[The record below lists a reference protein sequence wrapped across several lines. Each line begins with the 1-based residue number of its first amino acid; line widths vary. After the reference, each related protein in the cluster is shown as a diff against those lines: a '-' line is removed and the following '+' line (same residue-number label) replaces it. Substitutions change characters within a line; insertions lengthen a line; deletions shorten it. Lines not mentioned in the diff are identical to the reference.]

1 MASMNKNHYRKVC
14 AFLSHSN
21 IEQTAIITGFQ
32 KRAPKKITATFFLL
46 SFFITLSR
54 KSYSLREWATELS
67 ILSGSSVSFQ
77 SIAKRLQCRHLEFVK
92 TMCIL
97 AIEEH
102 FAKKVV
108 FAHCAYFSFFNKVL
122 IEDSTCIQLN
132 KSLFEHYPGGRNQHK
147 RSTIA
152 KIQLSFDL
160 KTHGVDHIE
169 ISSYN
174 KNDLTYA
181 PSILKRIEPN
191 DLIIRDLGYFVCK
204 VFNQI
209 IKKGAYFISR
219 LSTIPLV
226 YNQQDGTAIDLVK
239 QLQKMD
245 KRGIISYTHEVQ
257 IGTNDRVPARLIA
270 VKLSK
275 YETLKR
281 RRAASKRRTVSQ
293 KSYYLMSWSM
303 FITNVP
309 ISIMTDEQITKT
321 YGLRWHIE
329 IIFKNLKSNFG
340 IHKIMNS
347 CKGPNPIK
355 PEILMYLSL
364 LFIIMIYSKKLRD
377 YHQIIYE
384 KYGRHLSPNRFAK
397 FLCNHFLTV
406 FEAPEE
412 AVRLLMQAKCCYDLR
427 KDRMNTFE
435 KLI

>member
-1 MASMNKNHYRKVC
+1 MNKIHYRKVI
-14 AFLSHSN
+14 AFLSYIN
-21 IEQTAIITGFQ
+21 IEQTAIATGFQ
-32 KRAPKKITATFFLL
+32 KRIPKKITAANFLL
-46 SFFITLSR
+46 SFFMTLSK

-67 ILSGSSVSFQ
+67 ILSGCSVSFQ

-97 AIEEH
+97 AIEDH
-102 FAKKVV
+102 FAKNIV
-108 FAHCAYFSFFNKVL
+108 FAHNACFAFFNKVL

-132 KSLFEHYPGGRNQHK
+132 KSLFEYYPGGRNQHK

-160 KTHGVDHIE
+160 KTHGVEHIGL
-169 ISSYN
+169 SSYN

-181 PSILKRIEPN
+181 SVILDRIKPK

-204 VFNQI
+204 IFNQI
-209 IKKGAYFISR
+209 IEKGAYFISR

-226 YNQQDGTAIDLVK
+226 YSQQDGTELDMVK
-239 QLQKMD
+239 QLHKLD
-245 KRGIISYTHEVQ
+245 KRGIISYTQEVQ
-257 IGTNDRVPARLIA
+257 IGINDRVPARLIA

-275 YETLKR
+275 YETSKR
-281 RRAASKRRTVSQ
+281 RKAAGKRRTVSQ
-293 KSYYLMSWSM
+293 KGYYLMSWSM

-309 ISIMTDEQITKT
+309 ISIMTDEQITKA

-340 IHKIMNS
+340 VHKIMNS
-347 CKGPNPIK
+347 SKGQNPIK

-364 LFIIMIYSKKLRD
+364 LFMIMIYSKKLRD
-377 YHQIIYE
+377 YHKIIYE
-384 KYGRHLSPNRFAK
+384 KYERHLSPNKFAQ
-397 FLCNHFLTV
+397 FLCNHLLSV
-406 FEAPEE
+406 FETSEE
-412 AVRLLMQAKCCYDLR
+412 VVRLLMQAKCCYDLR

-435 KLI
+435 KLIYQ